1 MEEIEKVLYEYVDVK
16 GIKLITPSKN
26 IAFTR
31 SHDGIVKK
39 ITIEDTDIDSS
50 KN

>member
-1 MEEIEKVLYEYVDVK
+1 MEEEKVLYKYVNINGTESV
-16 GIKLITPSKN
+16 TPNKEL
-26 IAFTR
+26 AFTR

-39 ITIEDTDIDSS
+39 ITIEDTGINSS

>member
-1 MEEIEKVLYEYVDVK
+1 MEEREKVLYEYVDAKGTKLVTPNK
-16 GIKLITPSKN
+16 GI
-26 IAFTR
+26 AFKR

-39 ITIEDTDIDSS
+39 ITIEDTDVDSS